1 MPLLAAI
8 ILGVLFLSAIGAP
21 FVEWL
26 LNSDSEAV
34 DLSKRLCPPSWAHP
48 LGCDELGRDQLVRLL
63 YGGRI
68 SLLVGV
74 LAALLAMVIG
84 GIIGIIAGYAGGW
97 IDSALMRI
105 TDGVISLPLLPLMI
119 VLAAA
124 DPAKLGL
131 PEALSS
137 GPLAS
142 VWQIVLVI
150 ALFGWTTVARL
161 ARAATFTVREQEYVM
176 AAKGLGTPTISILY
190 RHVAPNIAS
199 PIVVAT
205 TLSVGQIILA
215 ESVLSFLGL
224 GVQPPTPSWG
234 AMLTNAQD
242 LAWSAPWA
250 AIWPGAFIFVTV
262 ICFNL
267 LGDGLQD
274 ALDPRT

>member
-1 MPLLAAI
+1 MLAA
-8 ILGVLFLSAIGAP
+8 LAAP
-21 FVEWL
+21 LVAL
-26 LNSDSEAV
+26 LLDTDPERV
-34 DLSKRLCPPSWAHP
+34 DLAKRLCAPGWDHP

-74 LAALLAMVIG
+74 SAALIAMVIG
-84 GIIGIIAGYAGGW
+84 GVIGVVAGYAGGW
-97 IDSALMRI
+97 VDQALMRL

-124 DPAKLGL
+124 DADKLGL
-131 PEALSS
+131 PAILAEGAY
-137 GPLAS
+137 AS
-142 VWQIVLVI
+142 VWKIVLVI

-161 ARAATFTVREQEYVM
+161 ARAATFTVREQDYVT
-176 AAKGLGTPTISILY
+176 AARGLGTPGWLILI
-190 RHVAPNIAS
+190 RHIAPNIAS

-250 AIWPGAFIFVTV
+250 AIWPGLFIFTTV

-274 ALDPRT
+274 ALDPRS